1 MAIFLVGVS
10 QCAIAA
16 STSAQRFLPD
26 DPITQDPDNLDMP
39 VPVERP
45 ASDYVRFLSNAFSD
59 VRDRPDPA
67 VNVNTLEEVP
77 NSSWY
82 QNRHFETTLTLNQL
96 REGAGDGIQID
107 TTAALTVEDVASV
120 RPVPL
125 MVVRDASGQRFRL
138 RFDVPGYPVLS
149 TAAGVVANRAYHAL
163 GYNVPSMHVVY
174 LRAADLEAGD
184 NGSASAAEIAELLET
199 AAPLPDRSRPSYTT
213 GSTTRGG
220 PTDSMPAAGS
230 LQVAEENRTYRAVA
244 IRIPEVVVKRI
255 GPFRFSGTR
264 PDDGNDI
271 FPHQN
276 RRELRGL
283 HVAAA
288 WLNHTGIR
296 ATRTLDVAVR
306 EGDRTFVRHYLY
318 DTFESLG
325 SGLTAPKE
333 PWMGREYLVEINPV
347 LVRMGT
353 LGLSGGDWVNIEY
366 PDVEH
371 VGRFTA
377 KGFQPRD
384 WQPEHPNPAFARRDS
399 ADTFWMARKVADITD
414 REIRAMVDAAQYP
427 RRTSADYVAT
437 VLERRRD
444 SITAAYLG
452 FGGGVD
458 KFRVSG
464 STLEFADLLQRHV
477 PTPHPRLRF
486 AMWHRFSNEQNHVT
500 DALGQTSIDGTQV
513 PIPAGHAPYLRVR
526 LSTPGYGYTDVYLRR
541 TASAMTDAVYTVVGI
556 ERAAERAD

>member
-1 MAIFLVGVS
+1 M
-10 QCAIAA
+10 
-16 STSAQRFLPD
+16 
-26 DPITQDPDNLDMP
+26 TQDPDDLDMP
-39 VPVERP
+39 VPVARP

-59 VRDRPDPA
+59 LRDRPDPA

-82 QNRHFETTLTLNQL
+82 QNRHFETTLALDEL
-96 REGAGDGIQID
+96 RQGASDGIRID
-107 TTAALTVEDVASV
+107 TTAAWTVENIQSV
-120 RPVPL
+120 RPVPIA
-125 MVVRDASGQRFRL
+125 VVRDASGQRFRL
-138 RFDVPGYPVLS
+138 RLDVSGHPVLS

-163 GYNVPSMHVVY
+163 GYNVPSMHVIY
-174 LRAADLEAGD
+174 LRASDLQAPEDRSVAPSEIADLLENAAD
-184 NGSASAAEIAELLET
+184 VPSVPQSASTTGNAT
-199 AAPLPDRSRPSYTT
+199 GRGPSAPQPLDSRPTVTT
-213 GSTTRGG
+213 S
-220 PTDSMPAAGS
+220 S
-230 LQVAEENRTYRAVA
+230 LASEAEPVYRAVA
-244 IRIPEVVVKRI
+244 IRIPETVVKRI

-306 EGDRTFVRHYLY
+306 EGDRTFVRHYIY

-347 LVRMGT
+347 LMRMGT
-353 LGLSGGDWVNIEY
+353 LGLSGGDWVNIEV

-371 VGRFTA
+371 VGRFSA
-377 KGFQPRD
+377 KAFQPRR

-399 ADTFWMARKVADITD
+399 ADTFWMARKVAHVTD

-444 SITAAYLG
+444 SIAAAYLG
-452 FGGGVD
+452 FGGGLD
-458 KFRVSG
+458 AFHVSG
-464 STLEFADLLQRHV
+464 STLEFTDMLRRYV
-477 PTPHPRLRF
+477 PGPHPELRF
-486 AMWHRFSNEQNHVT
+486 AMWHRFSNDQNHVT
-500 DALGQTSIDGTQV
+500 DALGQ
-513 PIPAGHAPYLRVR
+513 IPVDSTNVRIPDGHAPYLRVR
-526 LSTPGYGYTDVYLRR
+526 ISTPGYGHTDVYLRR
-541 TASAMTDAVYTVVGI
+541 TASASTEAVYAVVGI
-556 ERAAERAD
+556 ERAAELDD